1 MLHCANFIISSTLH
15 HDLAANSRHIVI
27 GKRVSR
33 IAELVFLAFFSA
45 NAGVLEVMSNILTKR
60 AKSERAGAF
69 VRNMAMHASVSAAL
83 CVSMVAP
90 MATQAATLGPQ
101 AAVCDGN
108 KSGVLV
114 TVSGLKKRAG
124 TISVRLYANNK
135 ATFMERD
142 KWVARVDV
150 SVSKSGSMA
159 ICVPAKPG
167 SYAVFVR
174 HDMNG
179 NRKSDRA
186 DGGGFSGN
194 PKYSL
199 TDALLKKKPS
209 LTRTAFSI
217 GATTARVSVTLNYVD
232 GLSLGPVS

>member
-1 MLHCANFIISSTLH
+1 
-15 HDLAANSRHIVI
+15 
-27 GKRVSR
+27 
-33 IAELVFLAFFSA
+33 
-45 NAGVLEVMSNILTKR
+45 MSNILTKR
-60 AKSERAGAF
+60 ATSDRAGAF
-69 VRNMAMHASVSAAL
+69 VRKMALGVAVNAVL
-83 CVSMVAP
+83 CVSMIAPVASH
-90 MATQAATLGPQ
+90 ASALGPQ
-101 AAVCDGN
+101 AAVCNGN

-114 TVSGLKKRAG
+114 TVSGFKKRVG
-124 TISVRLYANNK
+124 TVSVRLYANNK

-150 SVSKSGSMA
+150 AVSKTGSMA

-174 HDMNG
+174 HDMNA

-209 LTRTAFSI
+209 MARTAFSI
-217 GATTARVSVTLNYVD
+217 GANTARVSVTLNYVD